1 MSVPALTPPTTL
13 PIENSVSTR
22 RPRAL
27 RRMNN
32 FRVDGEADI
41 FAMTG
46 ATIGARQMLR
56 TFLSSTVVGAVAS
69 ALYMVIVAI

>member
-1 MSVPALTPPTTL
+1 
-13 PIENSVSTR
+13 
-22 RPRAL
+22 
-27 RRMNN
+27 MNN

-56 TFLSSTVVGAVAS
+56 TFLSSTVVGAVVS
-69 ALYMVIVAI
+69 AMYMVIVAI